1 MAGRRLFVT
10 HGAACSRGGR
20 RSHLRGSLC
29 VGQSSGSPTADRNR
43 LRSSRVDVR
52 ANARWERRWLDMQTS
67 LYTLYPEKAAAFVE
81 HLCAENEAKA
91 ALDLTASMLEVRA
104 PAEREGTIIEGDD
117 GSTSIWKP
125 IPDPVGKMEPVW
137 SQLFLRRV
145 IEPLAA
151 SLPAQLL
158 ASLAHNLDRAV
169 SIHAKNQQDHAN
181 DHSDIWRP
189 YLEHSSHQDVL
200 GETVSALVE
209 AIKAVLPHQEDGVDL
224 VFSALE
230 RYTWPVFDRIR
241 AFTLLHATHPVEVKL
256 ERFVEAPERFARP
269 SVNPE
274 FTQLLTKV
282 ATTLRPEI
290 IGRILDRIDAGPD
303 PASYAYHL
311 EHRVAPEQVDAV
323 RARIIEQWKRDWL
336 FPLSAAL
343 DEEHVKQLQ
352 EFLAKYDVPR
362 PRLRSGGA
370 RVVQDLSPSDVV
382 SFNAMAVSQLIQ
394 YLKEWVPPSTGL
406 PFEQPSRAGMA
417 ATLRQWVDA
426 DPEGASANI
435 EAFCTTELD
444 PGYITALL
452 DAFASVVKTDKPF
465 DVYAI
470 ARAALWVAE
479 NTDALA
485 EAPEDGLSREA
496 TWNWAQMSAARYL
509 TDLLLQDGRLD
520 VARAEE
526 LWPAVHAVCYLARPT
541 VEDEV
546 EYKKEPSRYASFALN
561 TPRPVGVEAMIR
573 YGRWLKLATPEAK
586 FRSEQLAAVFNV
598 LEEKLDP
605 TREPSVAVR
614 EMFGMQF
621 RTLAWLDLNWLSSVI
636 PKLFP
641 GKDKAREEKTLD
653 RFAWNS
659 YLQYGGPVRDTVP
672 AMRSRYLLAIRELK
686 RSDAEIPDLDRT
698 LGSHIMQYYA
708 HGAIEL
714 DDPLMVEFFGSASVR
729 LRAQALGDIGW
740 SLGHDAGP
748 LDHTLQA
755 RLMRLLESR
764 MPLLESERIQESEEL
779 ATFGW
784 WLGSRKF
791 PDAWSIEHAMR
802 ILERTKSLRPD
813 FTVVEALEGL
823 SAEYPY
829 EAVRILRVLYEE
841 DHDGWAI
848 HGWGQHLDSILKQAL
863 DDGKAARQEAAALIE
878 LLVSRGFR
886 AYRTLLATPRQ
897 NEQAQ

>member
-1 MAGRRLFVT
+1 
-10 HGAACSRGGR
+10 
-20 RSHLRGSLC
+20 
-29 VGQSSGSPTADRNR
+29 
-43 LRSSRVDVR
+43 
-52 ANARWERRWLDMQTS
+52 
-67 LYTLYPEKAAAFVE
+67 
-81 HLCAENEAKA
+81 
-91 ALDLTASMLEVRA
+91 
-104 PAEREGTIIEGDD
+104 
-117 GSTSIWKP
+117 
-125 IPDPVGKMEPVW
+125 VGKMEPVW
-137 SQLFLRRV
+137 SQLFLGRV

-158 ASLAHNLDRAV
+158 ASLARNLDRAV

-181 DHSDIWRP
+181 DYSDIWRP
-189 YLEHSSHQDVL
+189 HLEHSSHQDAL
-200 GETVSALVE
+200 GETVGALIE
-209 AIKAVLPHQEDGVDL
+209 AIKAFLSQQEGGVDM
-224 VFSALE
+224 VFGALE
-230 RYTWPVFDRIR
+230 QYNWPVFDRIR
-241 AFTLLHATHPVEVKL
+241 AFTLLHAPHPAEVQL
-256 ERFVEAPERFARP
+256 EPFVEAPERFVRA

-274 FTQLLTKV
+274 FKQLLTKV

-290 IGRILDRIDAGPD
+290 LGRILDRIDAGPD

-323 RARIIEQWKRDWL
+323 RAQIIEQWKRDWL

-343 DEEHVKQLQ
+343 DEQHAKELRALV
-352 EFLAKYDVPR
+352 AKYDAPR
-362 PRLRSGGA
+362 PRFRSGGA
-370 RVVQDLSPSDVV
+370 WVVQDLSPTDVV
-382 SFNAMAVSQLIQ
+382 SFNTLAVPQLVQ
-394 YLKEWVPPSTGL
+394 YLKEWVLPATGL
-406 PFEQPSRAGMA
+406 PFEQPSRSGMA

-426 DPEGASANI
+426 NPERASANI
-435 EAFCTTELD
+435 EAFCTIELD

-452 DAFASVVKTDKPF
+452 DAFAGLVKTDKPF
-465 DVYAI
+465 DVYAVAGA
-470 ARAALWVAE
+470 ARWVAE

-485 EAPEDGLSREA
+485 ELPEEGWSREA

-509 TDLLLQDGRLD
+509 TDLMLQDGRLD

-526 LWPAVHAVCYLARPT
+526 LWPAIHAVCYLARPT

-546 EYKKEPSRYASFALN
+546 EYKEEGSRHASFALN

-586 FRSEQLAAVFNV
+586 VRSEQLAAVFKV

-621 RTLAWLDLNWLSSVI
+621 RTLAWLDLNWFSSVI

-641 GKDKAREEKTLD
+641 GKDKKVREEKTLD

-686 RSDAEIPDLDRT
+686 RSDTEISDLDRT

-708 HGAIEL
+708 HGAIGL
-714 DDPLMVEFFGSASVR
+714 DDPLVVEFFACASVK

-740 SLGHDAGP
+740 SLGHETAP
-748 LDHTLQA
+748 LDQTLQA

-764 MPLLESERIQESEEL
+764 MPLLESETIGESAEL

-784 WLGSRKF
+784 WLGSGKF

-813 FTVVEALEGL
+813 FTVVEALDGL

-829 EAVRILRVLYEE
+829 EAARILRVLYEE

-863 DDGKAARQEAAALIE
+863 DDGEAARQEAAALIE

-886 AYRTLLATPRQ
+886 AYRTLIATPRH
-897 NEQAQ
+897 NEQSQ